1 MLEKSLVQLEELV
14 KALLQQNQT
23 LAASNVKL
31 QGELQQVKAENEE
44 LQLSALEAE
53 EQHAVTVARIQALV
67 DLATKGNQ
75 PLSAGGA

>member
-31 QGELQQVKAENEE
+31 QGELRQVKAENEE

>member
-23 LAASNVKL
+23 LAACNVKL
-31 QGELQQVKAENEE
+31 QGELRQVKAENEE